1 MPLEIAQVPVLNDNY
16 VYLAHNT
23 DSGETAV
30 IDPAVSQP
38 VLAEAERRGW
48 RITQILNTHW
58 HPDHVGGNEEIAAAI
73 EDGGGACRI
82 TGPAGEKEKIPGI
95 DRAVSEGDEVK
106 IGQHVGKV
114 LDVGAHTAGHIAYH
128 FAGAG
133 EDGADV
139 LFSGDTIFAM
149 GCGKLFE
156 GSAEDMHRA
165 LGKIAAL
172 PEDTR
177 IYCAHEYTEANG
189 RFALTA
195 EPENEAL
202 HARQTEVVELRKRGV
217 PTVPTT
223 VRQELATNPFVR
235 AGSAEELGRRR
246 AAKDAFRG

>member
-1 MPLEIAQVPVLNDNY
+1 MA
-16 VYLAHNT
+16 
-23 DSGETAV
+23 
-30 IDPAVSQP
+30 
-38 VLAEAERRGW
+38 
-48 RITQILNTHW
+48 
-58 HPDHVGGNEEIAAAI
+58 
-73 EDGGGACRI
+73 
-82 TGPAGEKEKIPGI
+82 
-95 DRAVSEGDEVK
+95 EGDEVR
-106 IGQHVGKV
+106 IGGHVGQV
-114 LDVGAHTAGHIAYH
+114 LDVGAHTAGHIAYR

-133 EDGADV
+133 RDGEDV

-156 GSAEDMHRA
+156 GTPADMHRA

-172 PEDTR
+172 PEDTV

-195 EPENEAL
+195 EPGNEAL
-202 HARQTEVVELRKRGV
+202 RKRQAKVIEMRKRGE

-223 VRQELATNPFVR
+223 VAEELATNPFVR

>member
-1 MPLEIAQVPVLNDNY
+1 MGKLEIARIPALSDNY
-16 VYLAHNT
+16 IWLAHEP

-30 IDPAVSQP
+30 IDPAEAKP

-58 HPDHVGGNEEIAAAI
+58 HPDHVGGNEAIIAAVTDA
-73 EDGGGACRI
+73 GGSI
-82 TGPAGEKEKIPGI
+82 KVTGPEGEKAKIPGI
-95 DRAVSEGDEVK
+95 DRAVGEGDTVS
-106 IGQHVGKV
+106 IGSEEAKV
-114 LDVGAHTAGHIAYH
+114 FDVGAHTAGHIAYY
-128 FAGAG
+128 FAGSEA
-133 EDGADV
+133 

-156 GSAEDMHRA
+156 GSPADMHRA
-165 LGKIAAL
+165 LEKIAAL
-172 PEDTR
+172 PQDTS

-195 EPENEAL
+195 EPENDAL
-202 HARQTEVVELRKRGV
+202 RARQDEVIEMRKRGE

-223 VRQELATNPFVR
+223 VAAELATNPFVR

-246 AAKDAFRG
+246 AAKDSFKG